1 MGNLD
6 SSAYHLARAILAFG
20 FSCSLG
26 LSHEFV
32 SGTHQAFASI
42 PIVEDASTGRGSK
55 SIPSDASLFAERLGR
70 FRIAASSTAAT
81 LTLQGLRPQ
90 CSMVRTPTDGNG
102 RVTGG

>member
-55 SIPSDASLFAERLGR
+55 SIPSDASLFAERLG
-70 FRIAASSTAAT
+70 A
-81 LTLQGLRPQ
+81 LQDCCVIDFCHLDR
-90 CSMVRTPTDGNG
+90 DGNG
-102 RVTGG
+102 RVSGG